1 MAEPGMREH
10 VAVRVYVVALDV
22 APAERRR
29 CSALLSAPERARAAA
44 FRFAAD
50 RDRYV
55 VGRGTLRRILSR
67 HGAGAPERIVIV
79 DGTWGKPALRP
90 PSELRFNV
98 ANSGDRALVAVAHR
112 LEIGVDLERVRQLAD
127 VMSVARRSCTT
138 VELEQ
143 LAAVPRHHRSRAF
156 LRCWARKEA
165 CVKAIGV
172 GLREPFDAFEVGV
185 DLRAGVRT
193 IGVPTD
199 IGSTAVAVTD
209 VELGPTWLAA
219 VAACHALS
227 PWD

>member
-50 RDRYV
+50 RDRYL

-98 ANSGDRALVAVAHR
+98 ANSGDRALVAVAHP

-172 GLREPFDAFEVGV
+172 GLRSTRSRWVSTCAPACERSGCRRTSGAPLLQSLTSSSV
-185 DLRAGVRT
+185 LRGLPPSR
-193 IGVPTD
+193 
-199 IGSTAVAVTD
+199 
-209 VELGPTWLAA
+209 
-219 VAACHALS
+219 HATL
-227 PWD
+227 